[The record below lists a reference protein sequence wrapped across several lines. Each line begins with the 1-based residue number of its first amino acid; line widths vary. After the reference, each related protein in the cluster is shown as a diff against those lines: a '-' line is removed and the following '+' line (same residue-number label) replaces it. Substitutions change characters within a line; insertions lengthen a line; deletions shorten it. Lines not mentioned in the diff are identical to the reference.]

1 MPSLDAGNLRA
12 RLTLGQRLVKPPP
25 ILALSFPI
33 RLQFNDAQIYYSIR
47 LESTP
52 TAMDR
57 RKALFF
63 LLTTVLLWSTSG
75 LFVKILDWHPLAVSG
90 VRSAIAALVIWIYLR
105 RPHFVWSTTLIGGA
119 IAYLG
124 AQSLFVAA
132 TTLTS
137 AANAIFLQYTAPIWV
152 AIFGIWYLRER
163 ARAID
168 WWTMGVI
175 FVGMALFFG
184 DELSPEGIQGN
195 ILAIIGG
202 VAFAWMIL
210 FMRKQKDGSP
220 ETIAL
225 LGNILC
231 ALVGLPVLVMAW
243 ANDTLPGIQSWT
255 ILIYLGVLQLGI
267 PYLLY
272 ARSIR
277 HLHAIEAVLI
287 QTLEPILNPI
297 WVFLFINEKPG
308 PWSLAGAAVVL
319 LAVTVRSIIVAQ
331 GDRLSRVQP
340 APVV

>member
-1 MPSLDAGNLRA
+1 
-12 RLTLGQRLVKPPP
+12 
-25 ILALSFPI
+25 
-33 RLQFNDAQIYYSIR
+33 
-47 LESTP
+47 
-52 TAMDR
+52 MDR
-57 RKALFF
+57 RKAVLL

-90 VRSAIAALVIWIYLR
+90 IRSAIAAIVIWIYLR
-105 RPHFVWSTTLIGGA
+105 RPQFVWSTALIGGS

-137 AANAIFLQYTAPIWV
+137 AANAIFLQYTAPVWV
-152 AIFGIWYLRER
+152 ALFGIWYLKER
-163 ARAID
+163 ARALD
-168 WWTMGVI
+168 WWIMGII

-202 VAFAWMIL
+202 ICFAWMIL

-220 ETIAL
+220 ESIAL

-231 ALVGLPVLVMAW
+231 ALIGLPFIIMAGIEG
-243 ANDTLPGIQSWT
+243 TLPGAQSWV
-255 ILIYLGVLQLGI
+255 ILIYLGILQLGI

-277 HLHAIEAVLI
+277 HLNAIEAVLI
-287 QTLEPILNPI
+287 QTLEPILNPL
-297 WVFLFINEKPG
+297 WVFLIINERPG

-319 LAVTVRSIIVAQ
+319 IAVTVRALLVARE
-331 GDRLSRVQP
+331 DRAPQP
-340 APVV
+340 QPEAAA

>member
-1 MPSLDAGNLRA
+1 
-12 RLTLGQRLVKPPP
+12 
-25 ILALSFPI
+25 
-33 RLQFNDAQIYYSIR
+33 
-47 LESTP
+47 
-52 TAMDR
+52 MDR
-57 RKALFF
+57 RKALLF

-75 LFVKILDWHPLAVSG
+75 LFVKVLDWHPLAISG
-90 VRSAIAALVIWIYLR
+90 IRSAIAAVVIWAYLR
-105 RPHFVWSTTLIGGA
+105 RPQFVWSFNLIAGS

-137 AANAIFLQYTAPIWV
+137 AANAIFLQYTAPVWV
-152 AIFGIWYLRER
+152 ALFGIWYLGEK
-163 ARAID
+163 ARTID
-168 WWTMGVI
+168 WWTMGII

-184 DELSPEGIQGN
+184 DELSTAGVQGN

-202 VAFAWMIL
+202 VNFAWMIL

-231 ALVGLPVLVMAW
+231 ALVGVPFVLMAW
-243 ANDTLPGIQSWT
+243 NEGTLPEMQGWI
-255 ILIYLGVLQLGI
+255 ILIYLGILQLGI

-277 HLHAIEAVLI
+277 HLRAIEAVLI

-297 WVFLFINEKPG
+297 WVFLVLQERPG
-308 PWSLAGAAVVL
+308 PWAFAGALVVL
-319 LAVTVRSIIVAQ
+319 SAVTIRALTVAQ
-331 GDRLSRVQP
+331 SERHHTLKPETSVITSNR
-340 APVV
+340 

>member
-1 MPSLDAGNLRA
+1 
-12 RLTLGQRLVKPPP
+12 
-25 ILALSFPI
+25 
-33 RLQFNDAQIYYSIR
+33 
-47 LESTP
+47 
-52 TAMDR
+52 MDR
-57 RKALFF
+57 RKALIY

-90 VRSAIAALVIWIYLR
+90 IRSAIAAVVIWIYLR
-105 RPHFVWSTTLIGGA
+105 RPQFVWSPTLIGGA

-137 AANAIFLQYTAPIWV
+137 AANAIFLQYTAPVWV
-152 AIFGIWYLRER
+152 ALFGIWYLRER
-163 ARAID
+163 ARAVD
-168 WWTMGVI
+168 WWTMGII

-184 DELSPEGIQGN
+184 DELSSEGIQGN
-195 ILAIIGG
+195 ILAIFGG
-202 VAFAWMIL
+202 ICFAWMIL

-231 ALVGLPVLVMAW
+231 AVVGLPVVLMAW
-243 ANDTLPGIQSWT
+243 ADGTLPGPQSWI
-255 ILIYLGVLQLGI
+255 ILLYLGVLQLGI
-267 PYLLY
+267 PYLFY

-297 WVFLFINEKPG
+297 WVFLIIDERPG
-308 PWSLAGAAVVL
+308 PWSLAGAGVVL
-319 LAVTVRSIIVAQ
+319 LAVTVRALIVAQ
-331 GDRLSRVQP
+331 GDRSPRPQP
-340 APVV
+340 EAAA